1 MAETKSKPAESLR
14 TPKPKKKLGLSVPP
28 ALRFPHEDLIP
39 SSSQEPEDKLTMD
52 SMTSQ
57 SSQSSHARPSSTTS
71 HTPDPTP
78 ISPIRDFTK
87 VPNSINREA
96 VPAGFFTG
104 KSKQLYDCLYSLSRG
119 AVVPSRMVR
128 ISRPKLM
135 KRAGIGARVTFDA
148 NVERL
153 VAVGLIQVRRIA
165 GEHDGNEYTV
175 FLPEE
180 ISMPSMGSLTSQTS
194 SSSYAQNPVL
204 LDGLDSSQT
213 RHTLSVEN
221 KDTSIASK
229 TFLKTNTER
238 DDDEALAAFTSALKK
253 ATKDVTG
260 RELSPAEAGRWAE
273 LADVLIT
280 ELKIAAGRTTVSSVP
295 AFLAEHLRRR
305 LWKKEKR
312 QIEAEAAERKEGDS
326 PKLDI
331 SKCPDCFGTG
341 MWYPQGYE
349 KGVARCP
356 HDKLQAPE
364 LTTGE

>member
-1 MAETKSKPAESLR
+1 MTSLTSHTR
-14 TPKPKKKLGLSVPP
+14 PP
-28 ALRFPHEDLIP
+28 
-39 SSSQEPEDKLTMD
+39 

-57 SSQSSHARPSSTTS
+57 TAE
-71 HTPDPTP
+71 PTP
-78 ISPIRDFTK
+78 ISPIKDFTK

-180 ISMPSMGSLTSQTS
+180 ISMSSMGSLTSQTS

-204 LDGLDSSQT
+204 LDGLESSQT
-213 RHTLSVEN
+213 RHTSSVEN
-221 KDTSIASK
+221 KGTSLTSK
-229 TFLKTNTER
+229 TSFKTNTER
-238 DDDEALAAFTSALKK
+238 DDDEALADFVSAIKK
-253 ATKDVTG
+253 ATKEVTG

-273 LADVLIT
+273 LAEVLVT

-331 SKCPDCFGTG
+331 SKCPDCYGTG

-349 KGVARCP
+349 RGVARCA
-356 HDKLQAPE
+356 HDKLQSPE
-364 LTTGE
+364 PATGE

>member
-1 MAETKSKPAESLR
+1 
-14 TPKPKKKLGLSVPP
+14 
-28 ALRFPHEDLIP
+28 
-39 SSSQEPEDKLTMD
+39 
-52 SMTSQ
+52 
-57 SSQSSHARPSSTTS
+57 
-71 HTPDPTP
+71 
-78 ISPIRDFTK
+78 
-87 VPNSINREA
+87 
-96 VPAGFFTG
+96 
-104 KSKQLYDCLYSLSRG
+104 
-119 AVVPSRMVR
+119 
-128 ISRPKLM
+128 M